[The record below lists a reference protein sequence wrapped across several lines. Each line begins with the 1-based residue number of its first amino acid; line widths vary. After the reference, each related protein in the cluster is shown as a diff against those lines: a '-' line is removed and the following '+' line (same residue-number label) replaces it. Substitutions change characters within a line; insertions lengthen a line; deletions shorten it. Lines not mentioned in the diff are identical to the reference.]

1 MAVGIVV
8 LLTGCGRPEGNP
20 DEVDSTAAEPTEFEL
35 QQARY
40 TRSEV
45 GIPVPEFDYVDMLGQ
60 PFNMDNL
67 EGKITLVN
75 FWATWCGPCIVE
87 IPEFVVL
94 YDEWKDRPFEIVGV
108 SMDDDGFDVV
118 RPFADDLAVNYP
130 IVLDNGAL
138 AEQFGGVYGLPT
150 TFVVDENGMV
160 TERFIG
166 LFPLHEVK
174 AELEALVERV
184 EQGR

>member
-1 MAVGIVV
+1 MSASVHKVKRPDRWDQPYGDPLTDRQ
-8 LLTGCGRPEGNP
+8 LL
-20 DEVDSTAAEPTEFEL
+20 EVITHEPF
-35 QQARY
+35 
-40 TRSEV
+40 S
-45 GIPVPEFDYVDMLGQ
+45 
-60 PFNMDNL
+60 
-67 EGKITLVN
+67 LVEPQN
-75 FWATWCGPCIVE
+75 FPSN
-87 IPEFVVL
+87 
-94 YDEWKDRPFEIVGV
+94 RPFEIVGV